1 MNHTTTDLA
10 YLAGIIDGEGSVS
23 IHSTLAR
30 RKFQVYVAQVIV
42 VNSHVPLIDW
52 LHSTFGGIVNV
63 KSVSKKGF
71 IGKRRC
77 YTWTIIGYN
86 LDRLLPLVSPYMIVK
101 KQQVDSVIEFRGTFG
116 NALHGRDLPDDVKQ
130 LRNSLCLK
138 VKALNAPPTDPSTPL
153 PLVALAH

>member
-42 VNSHVPLIDW
+42 VNSNVPLIDW
-52 LHSTFGGIVNV
+52 LHSNFGGMVHV
-63 KSVSKKGF
+63 KPSSKTGF
-71 IGKRRC
+71 TGKRQC
-77 YTWTIIGYN
+77 YTWTVTGYT
-86 LDRLLPLVSPYMIVK
+86 LDKLLPLVLPYMVVK
-101 KQQVDSVIEFRGTFG
+101 KQQVDAVIEFRGTFG
-116 NALHGRDLPDDVKQ
+116 NALRGRDLPDAVKQ
-130 LRNSLCLK
+130 LRESLCLK
-138 VKALNAPPTDPSTPL
+138 VKKLNSAPTEPSTPL